1 MSTERDTE
9 RLLRQW
15 LDEGP
20 TRAADR
26 LVEHVEERID
36 RQRQRPVWRLNWR
49 NLIMNRTIG
58 SFAAGMAVVAVALI
72 GYNVL
77 AGQGKDGSGGIGA
90 PTEPSAPAAL
100 TPSPAPTP
108 APQSAEPVA
117 ADSLTVTFTAPAP
130 NGWDQGDTTVTKGEE
145 AAVEILE
152 DRSVM
157 SAYPACIYGPAPGIG
172 RTASDIAEALAA
184 REGMDASAPDPVEVG
199 GLAGHVL
206 DLAVADGWT
215 DTCAWWEDPGTPMVP
230 TFGAFDPKNNWF
242 FNGVVADEQQ
252 RLYVLD
258 KPSGGNVVVLAWASS
273 PEIWASNEADIEA
286 IIGGI
291 EFETGS

>member
-36 RQRQRPVWRLNWR
+36 RQRQRPVWRLTWR

-77 AGQGKDGSGGIGA
+77 AGQGKDGSGGIGPPAGPSATVGVA
-90 PTEPSAPAAL
+90 PSEVPPSAP
-100 TPSPAPTP
+100 PSEAPE
-108 APQSAEPVA
+108 AG
-117 ADSLTVTFTAPAP
+117 LTVSFASLPD
-130 NGWDQGDTTVTKGEE
+130 GWGQDGNTVGTSDDVT
-145 AAVEILE
+145 VEVME

-157 SAYPACIYGPAPGIG
+157 SPIPECVNGPASGVG
-172 RTASDIAEALAA
+172 QSASDFVGALAT
-184 REGMDASAPDPVEVG
+184 REGLDVTGPEAVEVG
-199 GLAGHVL
+199 ELSGQMLELGLS
-206 DLAVADGWT
+206 DGWT
-215 DTCAWWEDPGTPMVP
+215 GQCPWWEDPDTYFVPLFGT
-230 TFGAFDPKNNWF
+230 FDEKNYWLYNA
-242 FNGVVADEQQ
+242 VVNEE
-252 RLYVLD
+252 RTRVYVLD
-258 KPSGGNVVVLAWASS
+258 KPDGGNVVVAAWA
-273 PEIWASNEADIEA
+273 PNANLWAAHEAEITSIVSA
-286 IIGGI
+286 I
-291 EFETGS
+291 EFDTGS